1 MNALAKKSSL
11 FELEA
16 VNEKEFMYF
25 SGLALSLIGI
35 HLLPNE
41 KNFSLVQNR
50 MLKLV
55 RKYNVLNYAGL
66 IELLKK
72 EAHQKNIKNDF
83 ISAMTTNKTDFFREE
98 VHFGILLIEVKKAL
112 LVRPEVYIWS
122 SACSIGAEPYTIA
135 IHLKENL
142 LPHEYSRIKILATD
156 IDENCLKSATE
167 GYFNDQQMFG
177 LNENFKNK
185 YFYEIGGLY
194 QIAPE
199 IREKI
204 HFSQLNLFNF
214 PYSISRFFD
223 VIFCRNVLIY
233 FSPTD
238 REIVCRNLTKY
249 LQPTGCLIL
258 GLSETGSVQIPELK
272 LVSNATY
279 IKVSV

>member
-1 MNALAKKSSL
+1 MNAVVKKNIT
-11 FELEA
+11 FELET
-16 VNEKEFMYF
+16 VDEKEFMYF
-25 SGLALSLIGI
+25 SGLSLSLAGI

-41 KNFSLVQNR
+41 KNYSLVQNR

-55 RKYNVLNYAGL
+55 RKYNVSNYAGL

-72 EAHQKNIKNDF
+72 EIHQKNIKNDF

-98 VHFGILLIEVKKAL
+98 VHFGILLNEVKLAL
-112 LVRPEVYIWS
+112 ASRPEVYIWS
-122 SACSIGAEPYTIA
+122 SACSIGAEPYTMA

-142 LPHEYSRIKILATD
+142 QPHEYARIKILATD
-156 IDENCLKSATE
+156 IDADCLKSATE
-167 GYFNDQQMFG
+167 GFFNDQQMFG
-177 LNENFKNK
+177 LTEHFKNK
-185 YFYEIGGLY
+185 YFDEIGGLY
-194 QIAPE
+194 QISPE

-223 VIFCRNVLIY
+223 VVFCRNVLIY

-238 REIVCRNLTKY
+238 REIVCRNLSKY

-279 IKVSV
+279 KKAAL